1 MHSSLSLSF
10 PPQSTDIIIKAQSS
24 CLNIVPNKLSESPFP
39 LFLTGDIHLRR
50 STRLGRSLLAA
61 SSWLFAAM
69 AAMMAEPP
77 LTLSP
82 LTVTWFR
89 VYGLGQQSFT
99 RPTHNNLRILMK
111 RRGNTL
117 CHVCLGRRERA
128 ARRQGGTNTERDLV
142 AIDSRPLWAHV
153 QVHCGH
159 DYSRQRIST
168 LRPDG
173 FPTAVNSRTN
183 HIVKK
188 PKKPRG
194 SKEVK
199 LKTNPRIG
207 RTFDVRWG
215 LVFYSL
221 DIKKTKPHIE
231 VNRVCGCIR
240 SVRCSGCGRCL
251 RCALKHV
258 PCRWC
263 RWFLLCMRCHKYKC
277 RGY

>member
-10 PPQSTDIIIKAQSS
+10 PPQSTDIIIKAQSP

-69 AAMMAEPP
+69 AAMKAEPP

-82 LTVTWFR
+82 LTVTWFS

-159 DYSRQRIST
+159 DYSRQRISHS
-168 LRPDG
+168 
-173 FPTAVNSRTN
+173 NQ
-183 HIVKK
+183 IVKK

-194 SKEVK
+194 RKEVK
-199 LKTNPRIG
+199 LKSNPRIG
-207 RTFDVRWG
+207 RTQACAG
-215 LVFYSL
+215 LGHQ
-221 DIKKTKPHIE
+221 KP
-231 VNRVCGCIR
+231 N
-240 SVRCSGCGRCL
+240 L
-251 RCALKHV
+251 T
-258 PCRWC
+258 
-263 RWFLLCMRCHKYKC
+263 
-277 RGY
+277 